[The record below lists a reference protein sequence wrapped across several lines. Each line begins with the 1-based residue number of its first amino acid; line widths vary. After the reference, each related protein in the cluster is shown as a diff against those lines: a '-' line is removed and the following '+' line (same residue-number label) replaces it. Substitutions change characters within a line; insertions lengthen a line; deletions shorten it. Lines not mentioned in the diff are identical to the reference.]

1 MGLEQWKTL
10 APKKEYKLSEES
22 AQTELGRLIAYYE
35 VDLDD
40 VTTEQETAVNQIMN
54 RLLTAFRQGKLELKE
69 DAEKG
74 LQILQ
79 HLKNGDILTF
89 RELKGSDRTKLEV
102 AGTDATKRMHTLM
115 GLLSG
120 YGTDAIGKLPS
131 GDLRVTEG
139 LAGYFLVLA

>member
-1 MGLEQWKTL
+1 MGLEQWKAL

-22 AQTELGRLIAYYE
+22 AQAELGRLIEYYE

-40 VTTEQETAVNQIMN
+40 VAPEQETAVNQIMN
-54 RLLTAFRQGKLELKE
+54 RLLSAFRQGKLELKE

-74 LQILQ
+74 LQIMQ
-79 HLKNGDILTF
+79 HLKNGDTITF
-89 RELKGSDRTKLEV
+89 RELKGSDRTKLEI
-102 AGTDATKRMHTLM
+102 AGTDAVKRMHVLV
-115 GLLSG
+115 GLLCG
-120 YGTDAIGKLPS
+120 LGADAIGKLPA